1 MESRSCFFM
10 FFRGS
15 TGRPGFYYKIYVI
28 CLFNI
33 ALGDPPFL
41 KGNSSRKTV
50 SMFQPAIS
58 DYQVPLD
65 PKKMKKSK
73 SWGLKLWGY
82 KVIL

>member
-1 MESRSCFFM
+1 MESRSWLNW
-10 FFRGS
+10 
-15 TGRPGFYYKIYVI
+15 KIWILLQNV

-50 SMFQPAIS
+50 SMFQPAIL

-65 PKKMKKSK
+65 PKKMQKSK
-73 SWGLKLWGY
+73 S
-82 KVIL
+82 

>member
-1 MESRSCFFM
+1 MESRSCFF
-10 FFRGS
+10 RGS
-15 TGRPGFYYKIYVI
+15 SGKLGFYYNIYGYFI
-28 CLFNI
+28 I

-73 SWGLKLWGY
+73 SQGLKLWGY